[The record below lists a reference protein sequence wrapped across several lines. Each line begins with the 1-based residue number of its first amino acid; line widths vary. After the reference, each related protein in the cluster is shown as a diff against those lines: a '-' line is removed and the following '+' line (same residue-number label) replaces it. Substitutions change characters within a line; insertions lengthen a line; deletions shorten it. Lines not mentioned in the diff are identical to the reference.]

1 MKETSKR
8 KTGKENQDTGKENS
22 LPGERLSL
30 LTELGRRITSSLDLP
45 TVLQAVVDAACD
57 LTGARYGA
65 LLVSDPFGAI
75 QEFITHGMTEKERN
89 SIGEPPQGLGLLG
102 WLANEQG
109 PLRLS
114 DLSRHPQAVGFP
126 ANHPPM
132 KTFLGIPVRQ
142 GDEVLGNLYL
152 TEKANEKEFT
162 QEDEVLLLLFAAQAA
177 VAIRNAQLHD
187 TVDRERHRLDAIL
200 NDAPNGMVYIEK
212 ATGQLQANRRAE
224 EMLERSFGPSD
235 NLAHLEA
242 QLLTADGDPIPRGS
256 HPLSRALLGKLV
268 DGEELLIARANGTS
282 LPVVCSASPI
292 HAIYAGKGE
301 VTGAVIRFRDITSM
315 KEAQQHIE
323 ELAVERGRLLEEAEH
338 ERQRLEALIDTSPV
352 GVFVVEAG
360 SGRVMLVNQE
370 AQRIL
375 GLSHETSDHLE
386 FFEQVAVY
394 RRPDGSGYE
403 PEELPLQRALYRGE
417 TVRAEEVRIEF
428 PDGHTVPTL
437 INATPVYSTGGQIT
451 SAIAA
456 IQDITPLEEI
466 DKLRSEFLGMV
477 SHELKTPLTAIKGSA
492 ATVLGSRRP
501 FNAEDTRELFE
512 IIDEQADRLRDL
524 VDNILDM
531 TRIEAGS
538 MSVNAEPMDL
548 REVVDEAIANLT
560 RDGGSQDV
568 HLSLADDIPLVKADR
583 RRVAQVIGNL
593 LGNAAKFSPAASPI
607 SIDVAYED
615 GAVAVHVRDQGRGIP
630 KEKLPNLFR
639 KFSQVHDDAGSRLSG
654 SGLGLAICKGIVEA
668 HGGHIWVDSS
678 GEGHGATF
686 SFTLPVAVEAAALP
700 DTTHRT
706 QLLGRVRRTGERTR
720 ILAVDDEPQ
729 NLRLLQRS
737 LDEEGYHA
745 VVTGDPSRVMELMDQ
760 EEPDLVLLDLML
772 PGISGLE
779 LLQRIREFSGVP
791 VIFLTA
797 SSNDEDAVKALRM
810 GADDYVTKP
819 FSPSELLARIEAALR
834 RRALP
839 DTLDVRPPLQVGDMS
854 INFAERRVNVS
865 GQPVT
870 LSATEYK
877 LLYELA
883 IHAGRVLTH
892 DQILH
897 SVWGQDYSGE
907 TDLIRSFVR
916 NLRLKLGDDA
926 RHPRYIFTEPQ
937 VGYRMP
943 RS

>member
-1 MKETSKR
+1 M
-8 KTGKENQDTGKENS
+8 
-22 LPGERLSL
+22 
-30 LTELGRRITSSLDLP
+30 TSSLDLS
-45 TVLQAVVDAACD
+45 TVLQTVVDAACD

-75 QEFITHGMTEKERN
+75 QEFITHGITDRERN
-89 SIGEPPQGLGLLG
+89 RIGEPPQGLGLLG
-102 WLANEQG
+102 WLTHEQE

-114 DLSRHPQAVGFP
+114 DLSLHPQAVGFP

-132 KTFLGIPVRQ
+132 KTFLGIPVSQ

-152 TEKANEKEFT
+152 TEKANGKEFT
-162 QEDEVLLLLFAAQAA
+162 QEDEVLLLLLAAQAA
-177 VAIRNAQLHD
+177 VAIHNAQLHN

-224 EMLERSFGPSD
+224 EMMERSFGPSE
-235 NLAHLEA
+235 NLETLEA
-242 QLLTADGDPIPRGS
+242 QCLTADGDPIPRGS
-256 HPLSRALLGKLV
+256 HPLSRALLGELV
-268 DGEELLIARANGTS
+268 DGEELLITRASGAS

-292 HAIYAGKGE
+292 HAIYTGRGE

-323 ELAVERGRLLEEAEH
+323 KLAAERGKLLEEAEL
-338 ERQRLEALIDTSPV
+338 ERQRLAALIDTSPV

-360 SGRVMLVNQE
+360 SGRVVVVNRE

-375 GLSHETSDHLE
+375 GLSHETNDHLE

-394 RRPDGSGYE
+394 RRPDGSAYE

-417 TVRAEEVRIEF
+417 TVRAEEVRIEVS
-428 PDGHTVPTL
+428 DGHTVPTL
-437 INATPVYSTGGQIT
+437 INATPVYSTRGQII
-451 SAIAA
+451 SAIAV

-492 ATVLGSRRP
+492 ATVSGSRRP
-501 FNAEDTRELFE
+501 FNAEDTREFFE

-538 MSVNAEPMDL
+538 MSVNTEPMEL
-548 REVVDEAIANLT
+548 CEVVDEAIAYLT
-560 RDGGSQDV
+560 RAGGSQDV
-568 HLSLADDIPLVKADR
+568 RLSLADDLPMVKADR
-583 RRVAQVIGNL
+583 RRVVQVLGNL

-607 SIDVAYED
+607 SIDVAYEH
-615 GAVAVHVRDQGRGIP
+615 GVVAVHVRDQGRGIP

-639 KFSQVHDDAGSRLSG
+639 KFSQVHDDSGSKLSG

-668 HGGHIWVDSS
+668 HGGHIWVDSP
-678 GEGHGATF
+678 GEGQGATF
-686 SFTLPVAVEAAALP
+686 SFTLPVAVEATSATLP

-706 QLLGRVRRTGERTR
+706 QLFGRVRRTGERTR
-720 ILAVDDEPQ
+720 ILAVDNEPQ
-729 NLRLLQRS
+729 NLRLLQRAI
-737 LDEEGYHA
+737 DEEGYHA
-745 VVTGDPSRVMELMDQ
+745 IVTGDPSKVMELMEQ
-760 EEPDLVLLDLML
+760 EEPDLVLLDIVL
-772 PGISGLE
+772 PGISGFE

-797 SSNDEDAVKALRM
+797 SSNDEDAVKALKM
-810 GADDYVTKP
+810 GADDYITKP

-834 RRALP
+834 RRAMP
-839 DTLDVRPPLQVGDMS
+839 DTMDVKPPLQVGDMS
-854 INFAERRVNVS
+854 INFSERRVNVS
-865 GQPVT
+865 GQPIT

-897 SVWGQDYSGE
+897 SVCGQDYSGE

-916 NLRLKLGDDA
+916 NLRRKLGDDA